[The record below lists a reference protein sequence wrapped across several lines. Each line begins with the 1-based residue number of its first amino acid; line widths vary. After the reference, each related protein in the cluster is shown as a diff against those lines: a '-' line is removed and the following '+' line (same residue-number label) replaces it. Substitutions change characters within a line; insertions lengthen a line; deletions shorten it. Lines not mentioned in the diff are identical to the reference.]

1 MAEDRFYLILYDQLQ
16 KGTSWTGT
24 NLYVTHALKAFTILQ
39 KQSVVTYRAQAA
51 EDSDGET

>member
-24 NLYVTHALKAFTILQ
+24 NLYVTHVLQAFAILQ